1 MQEWTTVI
9 NSKNKFFQLNI
20 KEVCQYKD
28 LIMMF
33 VKRHFTVSYK
43 QTILGPLWL
52 VIKPVCAAIM
62 YTIVFTNI
70 AHISTDGAPAMLFYM
85 MGNAIWTYFASCLGS
100 NASSFNDN
108 AAIFG
113 KVYFPRLVTPISNVL
128 VNIINFL
135 VQLVLVGA
143 VAVFYVIK
151 GNAADTS
158 TICPNIYVLLVPV
171 LIIQIGML
179 GMGCGIIVSSLTTKY
194 RDLSV
199 LVGFGMQLWMYGTP
213 IVYPLSQIPDKLR
226 LIALINPMTSVVETF
241 RYALLGTGSIPY
253 TWLIVSFIVTE
264 VIFLMGILIFNKV
277 EKNFMDII

>member
-1 MQEWTTVI
+1 MQEWTTI
-9 NSKNKFFQLNI
+9 IDSKHKFFQLNI
-20 KEVCQYKD
+20 KEICQYKD
-28 LIMMF
+28 LIRMF

-52 VIKPVCAAIM
+52 IIKPVCAAIM

-85 MGNAIWTYFASCLGS
+85 LGNAIWTYFASCLGS
-100 NASSFNDN
+100 NASSFTDN

-128 VNIINFL
+128 VNIINFF
-135 VQLVLVGA
+135 VQLILVTV
-143 VAVFYVIK
+143 VAGVYIVKGEVI
-151 GNAADTS
+151 T
-158 TICPNIYVLLVPV
+158 PNINVLLLPV
-171 LIIQIGML
+171 LIMQIGML

-226 LIALINPMTSVVETF
+226 IIALINPMTPIVEAF
-241 RYALLGTGSIPY
+241 RNALLGTGGVSYMWMLVSLAISSI
-253 TWLIVSFIVTE
+253 IFI
-264 VIFLMGILIFNKV
+264 FGILIFNRV

>member
-1 MQEWTTVI
+1 MQEWTTII
-9 NSKNKFFQLNI
+9 NSKNNFFRLNI
-20 KEVCQYKD
+20 KEIYQYRD

-52 VIKPVCAAIM
+52 IIKPVCAAIM

-70 AHISTDGAPAMLFYM
+70 AHISTDGAPSILFYM
-85 MGNAIWTYFASCLGS
+85 LGNAIWTYFASCLGS
-100 NASSFNDN
+100 NASSFTDN

-135 VQLVLVGA
+135 VQLALVGV
-143 VAVFYVIK
+143 VATGYIFKGEVIR
-151 GNAADTS
+151 
-158 TICPNIYVLLVPV
+158 PNINILLLPL
-171 LIIQIGML
+171 LILQIGML

-194 RDLSV
+194 RDLTV

-226 LIALINPMTSVVETF
+226 YIALINPMTSIVETF
-241 RYALLGTGSIPY
+241 RNALLGTGEVSYMWLLFSFTLSI
-253 TWLIVSFIVTE
+253 IIFIFGT
-264 VIFLMGILIFNKV
+264 LMFNKV